1 MLKYDTIKTAD
12 DEYVYRTY
20 NRLPALFVQGAGCNL
35 WDNRGNEY
43 LDFLAG
49 IAVCSL
55 GHCHPSVVAAITR
68 QAQQLIHTSNLL
80 LTAPQAQLAERLC
93 GISGMD
99 RVFFCCDGTTANEA
113 ALKIAKKHGNKKRPD
128 GDYEI
133 ITLQKSFH
141 GRSLGSLA
149 ATGQRKY
156 QRSFDPMVPGFV
168 HIAPNDIQA
177 LRDAFSHKTAAIHL
191 EPILGE
197 GGPLD
202 LTPEF
207 MKTAEE
213 LARQHDAL
221 LMLDEVQTG
230 IGRTG
235 KWFAFQHYD
244 LHPDVVCLAK
254 GLGGGMPIGA
264 VLARGAAAEILEPGD
279 HGSTFGG
286 NPLVCAAALAVIDTI
301 DHQGLLQ
308 TATNVGKFLQEGLK
322 SFGSV
327 VELHGKG
334 LMIGATFEKP
344 IAEEVV
350 RACFEKKLIVN
361 ATDDFTLRLVPPLIV
376 TEEQAAEVLTI
387 LAQVLEAPTPAI
399 VTTREFKPASTDKPL
414 HDVLAI
420 DDLTNSQLEEVLA
433 LAAFNKQRRKLA
445 PSVIQAVENRSVAL
459 VFEKPSLR
467 TRVSFETAIRELG
480 GHPIYLSKADI
491 GMGTRESV
499 KDVANNLAR
508 WCNLIVA
515 RLYWHRDLEKLAHES
530 EVPVVNA
537 LTEWEHPCQALADML
552 TIQESFGNEKVKITY
567 VGDGNNVARSLAKAA
582 TRLGYPFTVCG
593 PANFGLEPL
602 DGLTQ
607 TPDIE
612 EGLTDAQVVYTDVWV
627 SMGDEHEQ
635 EQRLKVFDK
644 YQVNQRLMSIAE
656 KDAIFLHCLPARRG
670 FEVTD
675 DVIDGSQSRI
685 VDQAENRLHAQRAL
699 LQKVLGL

>member
-12 DEYVYRTY
+12 DEHVYKTY

-68 QAQQLIHTSNLL
+68 QAQQLIHTSNIL
-80 LTAPQAQLAERLC
+80 LTAPQAQLATRLC
-93 GISGMD
+93 GISGME
-99 RVFFCCDGTTANEA
+99 RVFFCCDGTTAVEG
-113 ALKIAKKHGNKKRPD
+113 ALKIAKKHGNRKRPD

-133 ITLQKSFH
+133 VSLQKSFH
-141 GRSLGSLA
+141 GRSLGALS

-156 QRSFDPMVPGFV
+156 QRPFDPIVPGFV
-168 HIAPNDIQA
+168 HVPPNDVQA
-177 LRDAFSHKTAAIHL
+177 LRDAVSHKTAAIIL

-207 MKTAEE
+207 LLTAAE
-213 LARQHDAL
+213 LARKNDAL
-221 LMLDEVQTG
+221 LIIDEIQTG

-235 KWFAFQHYD
+235 KWFGFQHHD
-244 LHPDVVCLAK
+244 LHPDVITVAK
-254 GLGGGMPIGA
+254 GLGGGVPIGA

-286 NPLVCAAALAVIDTI
+286 NPLACAAALAVIDTI
-301 DHQGLLQ
+301 DHQGLLDHV
-308 TATNVGKFLQEGLK
+308 AKVGAFLKEGLK
-322 SFGSV
+322 SFRGI

-334 LMIGATFEKP
+334 LMIGATFDKP
-344 IAEEVV
+344 IAREVV
-350 RACFEKKLIVN
+350 RSCFEKKLIVN

-376 TEEQAAEVLTI
+376 TEEQAAQLLTVLAEVLE
-387 LAQVLEAPTPAI
+387 QPAPAVVKSRTARAAVPE
-399 VTTREFKPASTDKPL
+399 TPL
-414 HDVLAI
+414 HDVLSI
-420 DDLTNSQLEEVLA
+420 DDLSVFQLEEVLA
-433 LAAFNKQRRKLA
+433 LAAYTKQRRKLA
-445 PSVIQAVENRSVAL
+445 PSVVQAVENRSVAL

-491 GMGTRESV
+491 GIGTREAV
-499 KDVANNLAR
+499 QDVATNLAR
-508 WCNLIVA
+508 WCNMIVA
-515 RLYWHRDLEKLAHES
+515 RLYWHRDIEKFAREAD
-530 EVPVVNA
+530 VPVINA

-552 TIQESFGNEKVKITY
+552 TIQEAFGTQKVKITY

-593 PANFGLEPL
+593 PENFRLEAME
-602 DGLTQ
+602 GLTQ
-607 TPDIE
+607 TADLE
-612 EGLTDAQVVYTDVWV
+612 EGLADAHVVYTDVWI

-635 EQRLKVFDK
+635 EQRLKVFEK
-644 YQVNQRLMSIAE
+644 YQVNANVMAMAD

-675 DVIDGSQSRI
+675 EVMDSPQSRI